1 MTMNCHKMTGNPIMA
16 GDDTPFFPPSR
27 VLPGHPLPRRGQTMA
42 KNLYEIT
49 KNFVF
54 LPSLLFQKRLG
65 LPEITND
72 IVKRTSYMVGG
83 LNDQNL

>member
-1 MTMNCHKMTGNPIMA
+1 MNCQAVTGNPIVT
-16 GDDTPFFPPSR
+16 GDDTPPSPPSR
-27 VLPGHPLPRRGQTMA
+27 VLSDHPLPRRGRTMA

-72 IVKRTSYMVGG
+72 IVKRTSYMFEG
-83 LNDQNL
+83 LNDKNL